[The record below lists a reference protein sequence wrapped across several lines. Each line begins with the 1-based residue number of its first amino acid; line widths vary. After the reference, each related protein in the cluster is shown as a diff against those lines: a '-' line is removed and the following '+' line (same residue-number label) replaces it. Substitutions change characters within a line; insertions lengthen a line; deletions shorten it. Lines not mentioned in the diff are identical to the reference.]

1 MISITKCKQI
11 LNKNGV
17 TYSNEEIELIRGV
30 LYKLAEACKLQNKI
44 TINQK
49 NKKE

>member
-30 LYKLAEACKLQNKI
+30 LYKLAEACSLQNKI